1 MSGSRGVA
9 AAGNAEGAGG
19 GVLGCGV
26 QARAVMALVD
36 PGFLVEAGWD
46 AEGLV
51 LRPAADHPLLGRP
64 VCRGGGCINTARRPS
79 QVCKGCEQRL
89 AEAGLGDEGLAVLR
103 VLRRNRPAG
112 CAVAGCAR
120 VWASAPARLCAAH
133 LHQQRRTLKLPL
145 EVFLAHP
152 QVRALPGCGVCLVVA
167 CTLERSV
174 PAASYCSAHAQRWWK
189 ARQAD
194 PGCQEAV
201 WAATASASTRP
212 GQTSLGG
219 LAPLVVA
226 QLLLGLAERT
236 RTGRK
241 HFDEHLRYAVN
252 EIRRQQPATIVDV
265 DTSVF
270 TATAQRSLV
279 HSIRDHLRRFFVDAE
294 TEKGKDVWELS
305 AFGATGGARFTT
317 ISQGWLREAVKRWAA
332 DDLPR
337 RRGGKA
343 GDGLRERIRCVS
355 RFSQSLSLRA
365 DGGRVPSV
373 LGRADVENFLARL
386 AFQVGQG
393 QISADVR
400 RRTCLAVRAV
410 LGWVRAMG
418 LTRVGQV
425 AAGLGED
432 FVLTFADVPR
442 RPEREPGRDLPPE
455 IMAVLCAN
463 LEGLEAVGSV
473 QVRVGVELLIDTGRR
488 PGEIAGLAFDCL
500 ARDGDGGAVLV
511 YDNEKNQR
519 LARRLPIG
527 QVTAALITAQQQRV
541 RERYPHTPVG
551 ELKLLPA
558 RQHNRAGRDAIGVGH
573 LAQRHGLWV
582 SRLPALLTREGT
594 EFDKDRVFPYAYRHT
609 YAQRHADAGV
619 GVDVLRQLMD
629 HKVMDTTT
637 QYYRVGQGRR
647 REAVDRLV
655 ALQFDRRGNR
665 VWVGAKALLDSEH
678 ARRAVGEVVVP
689 FGVCAEPSNVKA
701 GGHACP
707 YRFRCVGCDH
717 FRTDASYLPDLQAY
731 LDDLLRNGERVR
743 AGCDIE
749 DWARAEAAP
758 SQEEITAVRRL
769 ITRIGSDLDALT
781 DTERAQVQQAV
792 ATVRKHRSLN
802 LGLPKV
808 RQPLPDLRPQR
819 QA

>member
-1 MSGSRGVA
+1 
-9 AAGNAEGAGG
+9 
-19 GVLGCGV
+19 
-26 QARAVMALVD
+26 
-36 PGFLVEAGWD
+36 
-46 AEGLV
+46 
-51 LRPAADHPLLGRP
+51 
-64 VCRGGGCINTARRPS
+64 
-79 QVCKGCEQRL
+79 
-89 AEAGLGDEGLAVLR
+89 
-103 VLRRNRPAG
+103 
-112 CAVAGCAR
+112 
-120 VWASAPARLCAAH
+120 
-133 LHQQRRTLKLPL
+133 
-145 EVFLAHP
+145 
-152 QVRALPGCGVCLVVA
+152 
-167 CTLERSV
+167 
-174 PAASYCSAHAQRWWK
+174 
-189 ARQAD
+189 
-194 PGCQEAV
+194 
-201 WAATASASTRP
+201 
-212 GQTSLGG
+212 
-219 LAPLVVA
+219 
-226 QLLLGLAERT
+226 
-236 RTGRK
+236 
-241 HFDEHLRYAVN
+241 
-252 EIRRQQPATIVDV
+252 
-265 DTSVF
+265 
-270 TATAQRSLV
+270 
-279 HSIRDHLRRFFVDAE
+279 
-294 TEKGKDVWELS
+294 VWELS
-305 AFGATGGARFTT
+305 AFGATGTARFTT
-317 ISQGWLREAVKRWAA
+317 ISQGWLREALKRWAA

-343 GDGLRERIRCVS
+343 GHGLRDRIRCVS
-355 RFSQSLSLRA
+355 RLSQSLSLRA

-373 LGRADVENFLARL
+373 LGRADVEDFLARL

-393 QISADVR
+393 QISADMR

-410 LGWVRAMG
+410 LGRVRAMG
-418 LTRVGQV
+418 LTRAGQV

-432 FVLTFADVPR
+432 FVLTLADVPR
-442 RPEREPGRDLPPE
+442 PPEREPGRDLPPE

-488 PGEIAGLAFDCL
+488 PGEITGLAFDCL

-582 SRLPALLTREGT
+582 SRLPVLLTREGT

-609 YAQRHADAGV
+609 YAQRHADGGV

-629 HKVMDTTT
+629 HRVMDTTT
-637 QYYRVGQGRR
+637 QYYRVGQARR

-749 DWARAEAAP
+749 DWARAEATP

-769 ITRIGSDLDALT
+769 INRISGDLEALT

-819 QA
+819 RA